1 MGRIATKEAPMSHKP
16 LVASFDLATSCGIAL
31 GRVGDKVPRVTT
43 WDLRSTGPSRA
54 RRLLYFSNM
63 CDELFRRHAVDVL
76 RYEAPMPIAVA
87 SRIGASEDVILM
99 LRGLVGILE
108 CCGARADIKDIR
120 SFNVQDARQHFCG
133 RRTFPKD
140 AKGKSTA
147 KTEVMRIAKML
158 GVNCSDDNS
167 ADAFVGWSY
176 TCALLNPKL
185 AHLCTPL
192 FARTA

>member
-1 MGRIATKEAPMSHKP
+1 
-16 LVASFDLATSCGIAL
+16 
-31 GRVGDKVPRVTT
+31 
-43 WDLRSTGPSRA
+43 
-54 RRLLYFSNM
+54 M
-63 CDELFRRHAVDVL
+63 CDELFRRHAIDVL
-76 RYEAPMPIAVA
+76 CYEAPMPIAVA
-87 SRIGASEDVILM
+87 SRIGASEDTMLM

-133 RRTFPKD
+133 TRTFPKD

-147 KTEVMRIAKML
+147 KAEVMRIAKML
-158 GVNCSDDNS
+158 GVKCSDDNS

-176 TCALLNPKL
+176 TCALLNPRL

>member
-1 MGRIATKEAPMSHKP
+1 MGRIATKETPMSDKP

-43 WDLRSTGPSRA
+43 WDLRSVGPSRS

-63 CDELFRRHAVDVL
+63 CDELFRRHAIDVL

-147 KTEVMRIAKML
+147 KTEVRKLAKML
-158 GVNCSDDNS
+158 GIACNTDDE
-167 ADAFVGWSY
+167 ADAVAGWVL
-176 TCALLNPKL
+176 TCAQLNPRI
-185 AHLCTPL
+185 AHLTSPL